1 MIFDTLS
8 FFSQMSLYD
17 FVKMF
22 WVIFLIDAPRFFL
35 GTLSVGLGWALR
47 QHLPESDITVPIS
60 VMLVGHNE
68 GDSLEK
74 AILSL
79 RHQTQK
85 NMEIVVV
92 DDGSTD
98 DMRAVGEDL
107 QRRGLIHKFISTDL
121 RGGKAAALNLA
132 IAHCTHEIVVSCD
145 IDTSFDDDSME
156 RIVAPLL
163 HNDRLAAVSGNVAV
177 RNPGDNFLTRMQ
189 AIEYSINIG
198 LARQFLASLDI
209 LAIVSGAFGAFRRS
223 RVMSVSGWDVGP
235 GDDGNLTMK
244 LRQAG
249 WSVDFAPDA
258 WSLTDVPFKT
268 SALINQRL
276 RWDRSRVRH
285 NLRKFIHHC
294 NPFSPAFTWRNALTN
309 LNSLYFGFI
318 LSLSHAAYIIF
329 ALIHYGTFAAW
340 ILILMIFIYM
350 GFTAMAFLLACLSL
364 GNKSLWRL
372 WLYIP
377 AYPFYSGMFM
387 HTIGLAANLSELI
400 FRSSYKDTF
409 LPTKVR
415 ESVDQ
420 W

>member
-1 MIFDTLS
+1 MVFDALS
-8 FFSQMSLYD
+8 FFSQMTVLD
-17 FVKMF
+17 FLRMF
-22 WVIFLIDAPRFFL
+22 WVIFLIDVPRFCL
-35 GTLSVGLGWALR
+35 GAVSVGLTWALR
-47 QHLPESDITVPIS
+47 EKKLESDPNMPIS

-68 GDSLEK
+68 GDSLEQ
-74 AILSL
+74 AVLSL

-85 NMEIVVV
+85 HMEIVVV

-98 DMRAVGEDL
+98 NMRVVGEDL
-107 QRRGLIHKFISTDL
+107 QRRGLIHKFLSTDL

-156 RIVAPLL
+156 RIIAPLL
-163 HNDRLAAVSGNVAV
+163 HNPKMAAVSGNVAV
-177 RNPGDNFLTRMQ
+177 RNPSDNFITRMQ
-189 AIEYSINIG
+189 AIEYAMNIG
-198 LARQFLASLDI
+198 IARQFLASLDL

-223 RVMSVSGWDVGP
+223 AVMAASGWDVGP

-244 LRQAG
+244 MRQAG
-249 WSVDFAPDA
+249 WSVGFAADA
-258 WSLTDVPFKT
+258 WSLTDVPFRT
-268 SALINQRL
+268 AALINQRL

-294 NPFSPAFTWRNALTN
+294 NPFSPAFTLRNALTN
-309 LNSLYFGFI
+309 WNSLYFGFI
-318 LSLSHAAYIIF
+318 LSLTHAAYIIF
-329 ALIHYGTFAAW
+329 SIINHGFFAMY
-340 ILILMIFIYM
+340 ILIVMVFVYM
-350 GFTAMAFLLACLSL
+350 FFTAMTFMLACLSL
-364 GNKSLWRL
+364 GRPSLWRL
-372 WLYIP
+372 WLYVP
-377 AYPFYSGMFM
+377 AYPFYSGLFM

-415 ESVDQ
+415 ERVEQ